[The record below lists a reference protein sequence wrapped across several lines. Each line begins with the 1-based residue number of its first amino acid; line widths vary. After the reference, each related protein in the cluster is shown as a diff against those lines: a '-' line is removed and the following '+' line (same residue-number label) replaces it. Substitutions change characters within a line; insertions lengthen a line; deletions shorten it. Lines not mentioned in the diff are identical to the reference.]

1 MNKIIQNT
9 HLLTSKKLVG
19 DVVSIKNDTA
29 TVSLKIT
36 KEMVVDQYNL
46 AHGSFVFGLADYAAM
61 VAINEPTV
69 VLGKAEVKYLKPV
82 VLDDVLTAE
91 ARITNKTNGKKIEVT
106 VIVSNSENNVVFEG
120 NFICFVLEKHILDT
134 SK

>member
-1 MNKIIQNT
+1 MNKILQNT

-19 DVVSIKNDTA
+19 NVVSIKNDAA

-91 ARITNKTNGKKIEVT
+91 ATITNKTNGKKIEVT

-120 NFICFVLEKHILDT
+120 NFICFVLEKHILET

>member
-1 MNKIIQNT
+1 MNKILQNT
-9 HLLTSKKLVG
+9 HLLASKKLVG
-19 DVVSIKNDTA
+19 DVISIKNDTA

-36 KEMVVDQYNL
+36 KEMVVDKYNL

-69 VLGKAEVKYLKPV
+69 VLGKAEVKYIKPV

-91 ARITNKTNGKKIEVT
+91 AKITNKTNGKKIEVT
-106 VIVSNSENNVVFEG
+106 VIVSNTENDVVFEG
-120 NFICFVLEKHILDT
+120 NFICFVLEKHILET